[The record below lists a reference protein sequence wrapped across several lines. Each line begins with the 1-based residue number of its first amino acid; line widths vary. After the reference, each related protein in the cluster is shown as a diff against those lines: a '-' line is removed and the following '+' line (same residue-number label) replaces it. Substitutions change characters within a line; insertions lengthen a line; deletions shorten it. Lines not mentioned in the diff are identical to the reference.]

1 MKTYK
6 AGTIL
11 INKEK
16 KQIGLVYSKRRK
28 DLTFPKG
35 HLEGNET
42 LINCALR
49 ETKEETTHLCH
60 LEDEN
65 PVEIIKYIINND
77 EEIEVH
83 YFLAFDDG
91 KSEEVSSEKEILVY
105 INVDDVEEALS
116 YDNLKNMWKKVKY
129 RVEKIIEE

>member
-16 KQIGLVYSKRRK
+16 KQIGLVYRKKRK
-28 DLTFPKG
+28 DLSFPKG
-35 HLEGNET
+35 HLEQNET
-42 LINCALR
+42 LTDCALR
-49 ETKEETTHLCH
+49 ETKEETTHMCH
-60 LEDEN
+60 LVDEN
-65 PVEIIKYIINND
+65 PLEIIKYIINND

-91 KSEEVSSEKEILVY
+91 KCNEVSSEKEILVY
-105 INVDDVEEALS
+105 LDIDDVEEALS
-116 YDNLKNMWKKVKY
+116 YDNLKNMWKRVKNKVQ
-129 RVEKIIEE
+129 KIIE